1 LNQSAS
7 TITVSL
13 KKFGRTAMVVI
24 GCSGA
29 SALAAAT
36 MLYVLARSASA
47 GRLSIGDAA
56 SFVAAFVAFVVMFFA
71 SHYVQASLDAEFAD
85 DLRLT
90 LVRRI
95 LATNY
100 DNALKTRGHDLFNVV
115 TTDISN
121 ITRAI
126 SSLPYFALNCVKMGA
141 CVIFMAYLSPHL
153 FLVSIIPIVTMVA
166 VSHILTSRAYTKDG
180 TVRSA
185 MDRVLDGFKGTIDG
199 ARELGADAALRSIH
213 YFSMRED
220 AAILRE
226 ETLSR
231 GRTWAWNRVLTSAL
245 LFVIL
250 GTNVAVGVGH
260 ESPRVLGLIVLLTTY
275 CISSYDVIITGVQ
288 LMSTAWSSANRIS
301 DLDLSEDPDSYRC
314 VVDSG
319 RDVTASDW
327 SQFHVEDVTY
337 QYPANGDDGETF
349 QIGPVSFSMNRGE
362 ILFLCGGNGSGK
374 TTLMSVILGLLP
386 SQSGAVRL
394 DEENFS
400 DRTTSSWQS
409 RIASVHA
416 DFYLFPY
423 VVIDES
429 RPESEVIA
437 EYWLKVFELDG
448 VVSIV
453 DGKFSTLALSRGQR
467 KRLALVA
474 ALSTNREIYLLD
486 EWAADQDPHFR
497 STFYEKVLPTL
508 KGMGKTIIAISHD
521 DRYFHV
527 ADQVI
532 YLDVGKVVRPLNK
545 AIEVTD

>member
-1 LNQSAS
+1 
-7 TITVSL
+7 
-13 KKFGRTAMVVI
+13 MVVI
-24 GCSGA
+24 GCSGV

-36 MLYVLARSASA
+36 MLYVLARAASA
-47 GRLSIGDAA
+47 GHLSLVDAA
-56 SFVAAFVAFVVMFFA
+56 SFAAAFVTFVSMFFA
-71 SHYVQASLDAEFAD
+71 SHYVQASLDAALAD

-100 DNALKTRGHDLFNVV
+100 DNALKSSSHDLFNVV

-141 CVIFMAYLSPHL
+141 CVTFMTYLSPHL
-153 FLVSIIPIVTMVA
+153 FLVSIIPIAAMIA
-166 VSHILTSRAYTKDG
+166 VSHILTSRAYIKDV
-180 TVRSA
+180 TVRAA
-185 MDRVLDGFKGTIDG
+185 MDRVIDGFKGVIDG
-199 ARELGADAALRSIH
+199 ARELGADAALRSVH
-213 YFSMRED
+213 YRSMRED
-220 AAILRE
+220 AAILRK

-250 GTNVAVGVGH
+250 ATNVAVGAGH
-260 ESPRVLGLIVLLTTY
+260 ESPHVLGLIVLLTTY

-288 LMSTAWSSANRIS
+288 LISTAWSSANRIS
-301 DLDLSEDPDSYRC
+301 NLDLGEDPDSC
-314 VVDSG
+314 GVVDNG
-319 RDVTASDW
+319 REFTDCDW
-327 SQFHVEDVTY
+327 AAIHVEDVTY
-337 QYPANGDDGETF
+337 QYPATGDDSETF
-349 QIGPVSFSMNRGE
+349 RIGPVSFSLNRGE

-394 DEENFS
+394 DEE
-400 DRTTSSWQS
+400 RLSSRSTNHWQS
-409 RIASVHA
+409 RFASVHA

-423 VVIDES
+423 VAIDGS
-429 RPESEVIA
+429 RTESEVIA
-437 EYWLKVFELDG
+437 EHWLKVFELDG

-453 DGKFSTLALSRGQR
+453 EGKFSTLALSRGQR

-474 ALSTNREIYLLD
+474 ALSTNRQIYLLD

-497 STFYEKVLPTL
+497 STFYEQVLPAL

-527 ADQVI
+527 ADKVI
-532 YLDVGKVVRPLNK
+532 YLDVGKVVRPRDN
-545 AIEVTD
+545 VVNGDH